1 MTRSLAPSLAFAA
14 ALALAADAPPASAQS
29 LEKLSMSIAST
40 SMNYAPYF
48 IPIAKGYFKDEGF
61 EIDIVKAAGG
71 AATPALLSGQTD
83 ISTSGSAALSAILK
97 GGQMRIIFYPWDQ
110 LTYQVWSTK
119 PEIKTLQD
127 MKGKAVGIQSRG
139 DTFETSM
146 RLVLLKH
153 GMDPN
158 SVSYTPLGF
167 GDARRAAIASGSLPV
182 AIISPQDVDELKKAG
197 LLKNATL
204 IYDMYKKIELPL
216 TGTAVRAADLE
227 QKRDR
232 IKRFIRAVAKGH
244 AYAAAFRDETI
255 KIVADYNKAVS
266 PSSIAATYDD
276 TMTGRTD
283 DGSISEELQKT
294 EATIRA
300 ELIGVPKD
308 KIPPLSKIYDFTLAK
323 EVGRELKAQGWKPT
337 K

>member
-1 MTRSLAPSLAFAA
+1 LLGLLEAAPALAPPGGVLYARSQEARPGIAPGEACRNKGIGRFLMTRSLAPSLAFAA
-14 ALALAADAPPASAQS
+14 ALALAADALPASAQT

-48 IPIAKGYFKDEGF
+48 IPIEKGYFKEEGF
-61 EIDIVKAAGG
+61 EIEIVKAAGG

-97 GGQMRIIFYPWDQ
+97 GGQMKIIFYPWDQ

-119 PEIKTLQD
+119 PEIKTIQD
-127 MKGKAVGIQSRG
+127 VKGKAVGIQSRG

-182 AIISPQDVDELKKAG
+182 AIISPQDVDELKKVG

-216 TGTAVRAADLE
+216 TGHCRPL
-227 QKRDR
+227 
-232 IKRFIRAVAKGH
+232 
-244 AYAAAFRDETI
+244 
-255 KIVADYNKAVS
+255 
-266 PSSIAATYDD
+266 
-276 TMTGRTD
+276 GRS
-283 DGSISEELQKT
+283 GA
-294 EATIRA
+294 EA
-300 ELIGVPKD
+300 
-308 KIPPLSKIYDFTLAK
+308 
-323 EVGRELKAQGWKPT
+323 
-337 K
+337 